1 MRIVWNFLL
10 TVLSSLS
17 AFTLLAQQTTIPSDP
32 KALRKFKAG
41 VLNNTDHAYFGIE
54 GGILLNFGP
63 TNLNNGKHD
72 YIEKGCIEF
81 GLQESRDIGFL
92 LNPRFFAG
100 YALKKHHFE
109 GVMGGMYDRTN
120 FCLKDSLLN
129 TILSFSTYNSY
140 FTIGFRYLYN
150 YTPFK
155 SNVIKMLIGPE
166 IGYAVRNASQN
177 NFSGGFL
184 FSTAPEIIYSN
195 IINGNQIQIQNN
207 NMHVHQFY
215 VGINSRFDF
224 KVKKNLTIFLNG
236 LFQAIIQN
244 GEMYRT
250 SLKFPGGTEYV
261 AIPAGSG
268 INMNFN
274 TGLKFDFFS
283 SKKKRETYDHLGIED
298 PFRDK

>member
-1 MRIVWNFLL
+1 MRIVCTFLL
-10 TVLSSLS
+10 TVLTSFS
-17 AFTLLAQQTTIPSDP
+17 AFSLLAQQTTIPTDP

-41 VLNNTDHAYFGIE
+41 VLNNTDHTYFGIE

-63 TNLNNGKHD
+63 TNLNKGKHD
-72 YIEKGCIEF
+72 YIEKGCIAF
-81 GLQESRDIGFL
+81 GQQESRDIGFL

-100 YALKKHHFE
+100 YAFKKHYFE
-109 GVMGGMYDRTN
+109 GVMGGMNDRTN

-129 TILSFSTYNSY
+129 NILSFSTFNSY
-140 FTIGFRYLYN
+140 STIGFRYMYN

-166 IGYAVRNASQN
+166 VGYAVRNLNAN
-177 NFSGGFL
+177 NFFGSLSFT
-184 FSTAPEIIYSN
+184 TAPQIIYFDT
-195 IINGNQIQIQNN
+195 INGTQVQIQNN

-224 KVKKNLTIFLNG
+224 KVKKNLTIFING

-261 AIPAGSG
+261 AVPAGSG

-274 TGLKFDFFS
+274 AGLKFDFFS
-283 SKKKRETYDHLGIED
+283 SKKKRETYDKLGIED